1 MKHLYLNCITSIL
14 TTIHSL
20 KNYSVYGISCRDYS
34 PKFAVSNWLAAQG
47 ISPTPISDRF
57 MSMRIQLKGGDNLT
71 LISVYAPTMQR
82 PQEEK
87 EQFYEMLGSCV
98 SAAEMHSV
106 IILGDFNVRVGL
118 DWKSWP
124 NVIGKHGVGKMNS
137 NGLILLEFCTR
148 FQLSI
153 MGTRFQLK
161 DSLKNTW
168 QHLRSKHWH
177 QLDHVPYKKAAKS
190 YVTLTKVNRAANCFT
205 DHKLLMSKCLF
216 SIKNKKRGTRPPKK
230 LDTRLDDD
238 KKVLLEQFLDERLS
252 SCNTDVD
259 ELTVVL
265 QNAAAHVFG
274 KKKRVQNDWFDDQ
287 DDAIQ
292 KLLQDKNMDRH
303 VLRRRIRELKNNWFR
318 HRAEEAERY
327 FQEKNHRDFYA
338 TLNAVYGPR
347 SRTSHP
353 VKSKDGELLTAPD
366 MIKERWVEHF
376 CDLLNQPT
384 DADLTIADGID
395 QLPVIESMSC
405 PIEEQ
410 ELDEALRNT

>member
-124 NVIGKHGVGKMNS
+124 NVIGKHGVGEMNS

-177 QLDHVPYKKAAKS
+177 QLDHVLSNKAAKS
-190 YVTLTKVNRAANCFT
+190 YVSLTKVNRAANCFN
-205 DHKLLMSKCLF
+205 DHKLLISKCLF

-238 KKVLLEQFLDERLS
+238 KKVLLEQFLD
-252 SCNTDVD
+252 
-259 ELTVVL
+259 
-265 QNAAAHVFG
+265 
-274 KKKRVQNDWFDDQ
+274 
-287 DDAIQ
+287 
-292 KLLQDKNMDRH
+292 
-303 VLRRRIRELKNNWFR
+303 
-318 HRAEEAERY
+318 
-327 FQEKNHRDFYA
+327 
-338 TLNAVYGPR
+338 
-347 SRTSHP
+347 
-353 VKSKDGELLTAPD
+353 
-366 MIKERWVEHF
+366 
-376 CDLLNQPT
+376 
-384 DADLTIADGID
+384 
-395 QLPVIESMSC
+395 
-405 PIEEQ
+405 
-410 ELDEALRNT
+410 